1 MTSGSPYQFP
11 RSSTRNSSRLRNA
24 SAMTTPNGALGARNQ
39 INGSCAGLVKCGH
52 CGVGVSCHKMRGRN
66 GAFHYYYYCR
76 NHDFLSWTLAIYAA

>member
-1 MTSGSPYQFP
+1 
-11 RSSTRNSSRLRNA
+11 
-24 SAMTTPNGALGARNQ
+24 MTTPNGALGARNQ

-76 NHDFLSWTLAIYAA
+76 NHNSLSWTLANFGLTWVESNVIERRIRG